1 MIEDAS
7 EFFVATA
14 GAAAALA
21 GLIIVALSVSVDA
34 IIRMKGM
41 TSRAATAIALLVATT
56 VISLAGLIP
65 GQPGWAFG
73 VEALIAGLAA
83 AVFASVSTV
92 KVVQGR
98 GQFSVGS
105 ALLRAGI
112 SLVPAV
118 LLVVGAVLALAGSA
132 ATMPVLGIGMLLA
145 IAISVTTAWVVLVE
159 IRR

>member
-1 MIEDAS
+1 MIEGAS

-34 IIRMKGM
+34 IIRMPGM
-41 TSRAATAIALLVATT
+41 TSRAATAIALLVAAT

-65 GQPGWAFG
+65 GQPAWAFG
-73 VEALIAGLAA
+73 VEALAAGLAA
-83 AVFASVSTV
+83 TGFALVSTV
-92 KVVQGR
+92 KVVRGH

-112 SLVPAV
+112 SLVPAL
-118 LLVVGAVLALAGSA
+118 LLVVGALLALVGSH

>member
-1 MIEDAS
+1 MIEGAS
-7 EFFVATA
+7 EFFVAAA

-34 IIRMKGM
+34 IIRMPGM

-56 VISLAGLIP
+56 VTSLAGLIP
-65 GQPGWAFG
+65 GQPAWAFG

-83 AVFASVSTV
+83 VGFALVSTV
-92 KVVQGR
+92 KVVRGH

-105 ALLRAGI
+105 ALLRSGI
-112 SLVPAV
+112 SLVPAL
-118 LLVVGAVLALAGSA
+118 LLVVGALLAFATSD
-132 ATMPVLGIGMLLA
+132 ATMPVLGIGMLLS